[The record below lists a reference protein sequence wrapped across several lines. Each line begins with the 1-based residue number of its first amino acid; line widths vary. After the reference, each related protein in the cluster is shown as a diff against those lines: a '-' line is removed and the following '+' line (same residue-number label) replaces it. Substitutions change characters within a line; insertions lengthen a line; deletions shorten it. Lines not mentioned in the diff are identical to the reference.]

1 MDSLD
6 IFKDD
11 FKSQLSEF
19 NVPKTN
25 EQPFKISNTFIID

>member
-19 NVPKTN
+19 NVKTN